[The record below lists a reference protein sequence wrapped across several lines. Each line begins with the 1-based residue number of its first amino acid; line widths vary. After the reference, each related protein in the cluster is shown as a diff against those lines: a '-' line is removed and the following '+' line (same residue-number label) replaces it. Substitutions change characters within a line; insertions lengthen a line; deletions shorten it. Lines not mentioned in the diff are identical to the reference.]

1 MAKIKVCACAARLD
15 GVALGRPP
23 VLKGIPE
30 AAVKEI
36 ERRWREKFGAEAP
49 PIGIAEAV
57 TCSRAKG
64 AKAPDDACLDAARK
78 KHGDRKDAPPG
89 TCQIKL

>member
-1 MAKIKVCACAARLD
+1 MAKIKVCACAAKLD

-23 VLKGIPE
+23 VLRGIPD
-30 AAVKEI
+30 AVVKEI
-36 ERRWREKFGAEAP
+36 EQRWREKFGVEAP

-57 TCSRAKG
+57 SCSKAKG
-64 AKAPDDACLDAARK
+64 AKAPDDSCLDAARK
-78 KHGDRKDAPPG
+78 KHGDRKAPPRG